1 MLNKNAVYE
10 ALQDVTDPEIG
21 LSIVDLGLVYDVII
35 EDNKNIKITMTL
47 TTPACPYGPALINDA
62 KDVCGSLDGVEK
74 VDVEIVWEPVW
85 NPQEMA
91 SDEAKDVL
99 GIW

>member
-1 MLNKNAVYE
+1 MLTKNEVYE
-10 ALQDVTDPEIG
+10 ALQDVVDPEIG
-21 LSIVDLGLVYDVII
+21 LSIVDLGLVYDVNI
-35 EDNKNIKITMTL
+35 EDNKNIKVTMTL
-47 TTPACPYGPALINDA
+47 TTPACPYGPALINDV
-62 KDVCGSLDGVEK
+62 KDVTGSLDGVEK
-74 VDVEIVWEPVW
+74 VEVEVVWEPLW